1 MPTIAELLAAKGKA
15 KQTKHDDTATREA
28 IDRIDPPGKRV
39 AGIVL
44 SKSLPGGPEPRG
56 QRTPVMG
63 PEDLEPEPRSLSRTA
78 GEAIDMT
85 PVKADNEVETWHA
98 ALNAFESSL
107 CVMRDP
113 KEPDVIWLAVRPDR
127 EGLPPLLV
135 HRLPWVLWNHP
146 QEIRPDNEPF

>member
-15 KQTKHDDTATREA
+15 KQTKQEDTATREA

-39 AGIVL
+39 TGIVL

-56 QRTPVMG
+56 QRTPISG
-63 PEDLEPEPRSLSRTA
+63 PPEEPEPRSLALGA
-78 GEAIDMT
+78 GEALDMT
-85 PVKADNEVETWHA
+85 PVPADREVETWHA

-127 EGLPPLLV
+127 EGLPPMLV
-135 HRLPWVLWNHP
+135 HRLPWLLWCHP
-146 QEIRPDNEPF
+146 QAARADNEPY